1 MSKSKRFMR
10 EKTAFITGADGFI
23 GSHVTEAIVRA
34 GFHVRALAYYNSF
47 DSRGW
52 LDCLP
57 QDILA
62 HVEVVMG
69 DIRDI
74 HLVERLVQGTDVV
87 FHLAA
92 LIGIPFSYLAPDLYV
107 QTNIQGTLNVLN
119 AVRKWGQAKLIH
131 TSTSEVYGSAQSV
144 PITETHPL
152 NPQSPYAASKL
163 AADHLA
169 LSYHASFE
177 VPVTVIRPFNT
188 FGPRQSTRAI
198 IPTLLTQMRQ
208 TRPAVKVG
216 LTTPTRDFTFVTDT
230 AAGFLAASST
240 DNGVG
245 RVIQLGSNF
254 EVSVAELI
262 TRLSEILGV
271 EPIIETEEAR
281 LRPSGSEVHRLWA
294 DNTLAKTLLG
304 WAPTYEGKEG
314 FLRGLKETAEW
325 FAEPTNYARYRGE
338 GYTV

>member
-1 MSKSKRFMR
+1 MKER
-10 EKTAFITGADGFI
+10 TAFITGADGFI
-23 GSHVTEAIVRA
+23 GSHLVEALVKQ
-34 GFHVRALAYYNSF
+34 GFRVRALAYYNSF

-57 QDILA
+57 HDVLA
-62 HVEVVMG
+62 DVEVVMG
-69 DIRDI
+69 DIRDG
-74 HLVERLVQGTDVV
+74 HLVERLVQDVDLV

-119 AVRKWGQAKLIH
+119 AVRKWGRAKLIH

-144 PITETHPL
+144 PITESHPL

-169 LSYHASFE
+169 LSYYASFE
-177 VPVTVIRPFNT
+177 IPVTVIRPFNT

-208 TRPAVKVG
+208 STPIVKVG

-230 AAGFLAASST
+230 ASGFLAAAMS
-240 DNGVG
+240 DAGCG

-262 TRLSEILGV
+262 TAISELLGV
-271 EPIIETEEAR
+271 QPIIETESAR

-304 WAPTYEGKEG
+304 WKPAYEGKEG
-314 FLRGLKETAEW
+314 FLRALQITADW
-325 FAEPTNYARYRGE
+325 FNEPANASRYRLGS
-338 GYTV
+338 YTV